1 MNFSDF
7 HSYSLSVKEAAERRE
22 ELEALNDAHLCWHVK
37 TSQWEEYAMTE
48 DERKELELAAIADG
62 LYAQITEL
70 PF

>member
-1 MNFSDF
+1 MFTDF
-7 HSYSLSVKEAAERRE
+7 HSYSLSAKEAEERRE

-48 DERKELELAAIADG
+48 DERKELVLDAIADG
-62 LYAQITEL
+62 LYAEITEL